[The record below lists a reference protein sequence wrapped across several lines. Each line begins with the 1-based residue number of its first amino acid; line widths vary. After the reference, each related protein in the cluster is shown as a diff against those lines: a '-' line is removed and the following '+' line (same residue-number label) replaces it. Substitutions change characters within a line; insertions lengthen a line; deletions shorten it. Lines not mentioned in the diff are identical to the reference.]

1 MKHLLAIRPSL
12 PVRFAMFLM
21 LAASV
26 LMLQGCASTPKYFE
40 PTPIAGTDNSMLYLY
55 RPAASNPG
63 SKPLLRSYPEVMING
78 VSHGVI
84 RYNEYRGI
92 ELSPGAT
99 EVRLTGNSANAKW
112 KPRDTLY
119 SLMLHPGKTA
129 YLKFRVEYNMK
140 NMRLIDPGPKYQI
153 GMSLTP
159 ASQATQE
166 MRFVDKGD

>member
-1 MKHLLAIRPSL
+1 MRFLLAVERLSSRRVYI
-12 PVRFAMFLM
+12 FLM
-21 LAASV
+21 AVLGF
-26 LMLQGCASTPKYFE
+26 LMLQGCTSTPQYFE
-40 PTPIAGTDNSMLYLY
+40 PTPIVSAGNSMLYLY

-63 SKPLLRSYPEVMING
+63 SKPLLGSYPEVMING

-84 RYNEYRGI
+84 RYNEYRSI
-92 ELSPGAT
+92 ELAPGAT

-119 SLMLHPGKTA
+119 SLMLQPGKAA

-140 NMRLIDPGPKYQI
+140 NMRLIDPSPKYQI

-166 MRFVDKGD
+166 LRFIDKGV